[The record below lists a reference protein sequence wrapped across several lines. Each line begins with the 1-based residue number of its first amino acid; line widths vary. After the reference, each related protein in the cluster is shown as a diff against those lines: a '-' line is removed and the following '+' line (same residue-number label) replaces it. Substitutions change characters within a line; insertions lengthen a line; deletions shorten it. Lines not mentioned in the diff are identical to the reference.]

1 MELKR
6 DLIKYIRDK
15 AKSKYEKQD
24 TCFICGSDK
33 SLDFHH
39 FYSLTELFEE
49 WMKKNNLEITTE
61 EEILAVREK
70 FIEENFE
77 KIYNR
82 AVTICHKHHL
92 KLHSI
97 YGKKPKLVTAEKQE
111 RWVKIQRDKYGLV

>member
-24 TCFICGSDK
+24 TCFICGSNK

-111 RWVKIQRDKYGLV
+111 RWVKIQRDKYGMV

>member
-15 AKSKYEKQD
+15 AKSKYKKTDE
-24 TCFICGSDK
+24 CFICGAK
-33 SLDFHH
+33 TNLDFHH
-39 FYSLTELFEE
+39 FYSLTELFNEYME
-49 WMKKNNLEITTE
+49 KHNLEITTE
-61 EEILAVREK
+61 EEILEVREK

-77 KIYNR
+77 KIYNK

-111 RWVKIQRDKYGLV
+111 RWVKIQRDKHGMV

>member
-111 RWVKIQRDKYGLV
+111 RWVKIQRDKYGMV

>member
-15 AKSKYEKQD
+15 AKSKYKKTD
-24 TCFICGSDK
+24 KCFICGEK
-33 SLDFHH
+33 TNLDFHH
-39 FYSLTELFEE
+39 FYSLTELFNEYME
-49 WMKKNNLEITTE
+49 KHNLEITTE
-61 EEILAVREK
+61 EEILKVREK

-77 KIYNR
+77 KIYNK

-97 YGKKPKLVTAEKQE
+97 YGKKPKLVTAEKQD
-111 RWVKIQRDKYGLV
+111 RWVNIQRTKHGMV